1 MQSDQE
7 SLIDIANA
15 IRRILRYASGI
26 SKLELEIND
35 EKLSAILYQIT
46 IIGEATKRLS
56 QEVRQQHP
64 EIPWRE
70 MAGMRDVIVHEYDQL
85 DFDVVWDVVENKSSE
100 LLVLLDSLLW
110 KYFQDNLQIAILKLA
125 LSIFGILDRLAK
137 FFVIEYTDAVGI
149 KSEFRH
155 LGG

>member
-100 LLVLLDSLLW
+100 LLVLLDSLL
-110 KYFQDNLQIAILKLA
+110 
-125 LSIFGILDRLAK
+125 
-137 FFVIEYTDAVGI
+137 
-149 KSEFRH
+149 
-155 LGG
+155 

>member
-1 MQSDQE
+1 MRSDQE

-15 IRRILRYASGI
+15 IRRILRYTHGI
-26 SKLELEIND
+26 SKVELETND

-56 QEVRQQHP
+56 QEVRQQHS

-85 DFDVVWDVVENKSSE
+85 DFDVVWDVVEGRLPE
-100 LLVLLDSLLW
+100 LLLSLDSLL
-110 KYFQDNLQIAILKLA
+110 
-125 LSIFGILDRLAK
+125 
-137 FFVIEYTDAVGI
+137 
-149 KSEFRH
+149 
-155 LGG
+155 